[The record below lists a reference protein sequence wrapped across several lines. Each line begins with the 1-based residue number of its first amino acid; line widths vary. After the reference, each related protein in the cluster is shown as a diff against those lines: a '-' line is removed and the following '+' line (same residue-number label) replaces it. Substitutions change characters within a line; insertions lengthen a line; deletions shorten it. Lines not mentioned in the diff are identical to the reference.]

1 MKIPTPEEINNK
13 LFLINEKDI
22 LLENVINEL
31 NNSTTLDW
39 NYNHIVIIIPSEY
52 SKESRDYVV
61 EEFKKIGWKKIEHKT
76 SSESGERP
84 GLTSFN
90 FFKN

>member
-61 EEFKKIGWKKIEHKT
+61 EEFKKVGWKKIEHKT

>member
-1 MKIPTPEEINNK
+1 MKIPTPEEINK
-13 LFLINEKDI
+13 KINLKESDI
-22 LLENVINEL
+22 LLEIVINEL
-31 NNSTTLDW
+31 FNSTTLDW
-39 NYNHIVIIIPSEY
+39 YDNYYEIIIQSEY

-61 EEFKKIGWKKIEHKT
+61 EEFKKVGWKKIEYKT

>member
-13 LFLINEKDI
+13 LLLINEKDI

-39 NYNHIVIIIPSEY
+39 YDNYYIVIIQSEY
-52 SKESRDYVV
+52 SKKSRD
-61 EEFKKIGWKKIEHKT
+61 
-76 SSESGERP
+76 
-84 GLTSFN
+84 
-90 FFKN
+90 

>member
-61 EEFKKIGWKKIEHKT
+61 EEFKKVGWKRIEHKT

>member
-13 LFLINEKDI
+13 LLLINEKDI

-31 NNSTTLDW
+31 NNYTTLDW
-39 NYNHIVIIIPSEY
+39 YNNYYTVIIQYEY
-52 SKESRDYVV
+52 SKKSRDYVV
-61 EEFKKIGWKKIEHKT
+61 DEFKKVGWKRIEHKT

>member
-22 LLENVINEL
+22 LLENVINEI

-39 NYNHIVIIIPSEY
+39 NYNYIVIIIPSEY

-61 EEFKKIGWKKIEHKT
+61 EEFKKVGWKRIEHKT
-76 SSESGERP
+76 SSENGERLC
-84 GLTSFN
+84 LTE
-90 FFKN
+90 FKIYKN

>member
-1 MKIPTPEEINNK
+1 MKIPTPEEINEKIN
-13 LFLINEKDI
+13 LNEKDI

-61 EEFKKIGWKKIEHKT
+61 EEFKKIGWKKIENKT
-76 SSESGERP
+76 SSENGERP
-84 GLTSFN
+84 GLTSFV
-90 FFKN
+90 FYKN

>member
-39 NYNHIVIIIPSEY
+39 YNNYYIVIIQSEY
-52 SKESRDYVV
+52 SKKSRDYVV
-61 EEFKKIGWKKIEHKT
+61 DEFKKVGWKKIEHKT
-76 SSESGERP
+76 SSENGECP
-84 GLTSFN
+84 GLTSFI
-90 FFKN
+90 FYKN

>member
-1 MKIPTPEEINNK
+1 MKIPTPEEINEKIN
-13 LFLINEKDI
+13 LNEKDI

-31 NNSTTLDW
+31 INSTTLDW

-61 EEFKKIGWKKIEHKT
+61 EEFKKVGWKKIEHKT